1 MSYYNIEYNMNYSF
15 INNYKN
21 KDFVKENPLL
31 YRDIETSQPPIKNYY
46 WNSYEQNKNNLATEG
61 SIQKTMLKSIF
72 APTPLG
78 EIFFSP
84 ENIGRLQK
92 QIKKEIF
99 IRSNG
104 KYKLDIDQ
112 NESDLLIVMRA
123 VYISD
128 SENQPY
134 KIVHQVK
141 KLNHKTIERIVPDM
155 LSMIKQD
162 QKYLDELDKPINPIP
177 LPVNV
182 SRAGRLSLPSVTTT
196 FFYK

>member
-1 MSYYNIEYNMNYSF
+1 MNYSF
-15 INNYKN
+15 IDNFKN
-21 KDFVKENPLL
+21 KDFVKQNALL
-31 YRDIETSQPPIKNYY
+31 YRDVETSQPNVKNYY
-46 WNSYEQNKNNLATEG
+46 WTGYEQKNNNWATEG
-61 SIQKTMLKSIF
+61 SIQKTMLKSIYT
-72 APTPLG
+72 PTPLG

-84 ENIGRLQK
+84 ENIARIQK
-92 QIKKEIF
+92 QIKREVF

-104 KYKLDIDQ
+104 KYKLNIDQ
-112 NESDLLIVMRA
+112 NETDLLVVMRA

-128 SENQPY
+128 AENSPY

-141 KLNHKTIERIVPDM
+141 KLNHRTIERIVPDM

-182 SRAGRLSLPSVTTT
+182 SRAGRLSLPSVTTL
-196 FFYK
+196 FNYK

>member
-1 MSYYNIEYNMNYSF
+1 MNYSF
-15 INNYKN
+15 ISNNTN
-21 KDFVKENPLL
+21 RDFIKQNPLL
-31 YRDIETSQPPIKNYY
+31 YRDVESSQPNVKNYY
-46 WNSYEQNKNNLATEG
+46 STGYEQTQNNWATEG
-61 SIQKTMLKSIF
+61 SIQKTMLKSVF
-72 APTPLG
+72 TPSPLG
-78 EIFFSP
+78 EVFFCP
-84 ENIGRLQK
+84 ENIARLQK

-104 KYKLDIDQ
+104 KYKLTIDQ
-112 NESDLLIVMRA
+112 NETDLLVVMRA

-128 SENQPY
+128 ALNSPY

-141 KLNHKTIERIVPDM
+141 ELNHRTIERIIPEM

-177 LPVNV
+177 RPINV
-182 SRAGRLSLPSVTTT
+182 SRAGRLSLPSVTST